1 MHTFF
6 LPAQAWHEPYQVTG
20 QEARHLVSVLRIKN
34 GETVRLLDGEGRE
47 GIFAVSAIEK
57 RHVSLAPQTIRL
69 HDRPK
74 GGITLAIGY
83 GRGLRRGWLLEKAVE
98 LEAEGIWFWQADRSQ
113 GKVPEESKETWLSQM
128 TAGAKQ
134 SVNPWLPELATLPD
148 GVDGLIKKRNDFDK
162 GFVLWE
168 GDIYGAVLSMNDI
181 APAENMLFVLGPEG
195 GFSEREIARLVD
207 ADFTPVSLGNR
218 ILRWETAAMLCLGLT
233 WWARQQGKTS

>member
-1 MHTFF
+1 
-6 LPAQAWHEPYQVTG
+6 
-20 QEARHLVSVLRIKN
+20 
-34 GETVRLLDGEGRE
+34 
-47 GIFAVSAIEK
+47 
-57 RHVSLAPQTIRL
+57 
-69 HDRPK
+69 
-74 GGITLAIGY
+74 
-83 GRGLRRGWLLEKAVE
+83 VE